1 MMTCKHKTGL
11 LVLRDCGN
19 PVVAL
24 CTECNKPVCSR
35 HMKYKDQD
43 KDPMCP
49 DCMAGRLTE
58 EEAEN
63 SGLGGE
69 YRRQSV
75 YRNTGYAPYRYGG
88 HSTYSS
94 RDYGVFDYIDTPQ
107 DVDTGAVNPNA
118 VDNPNPDDSD
128 ISPSDFHDS

>member
-1 MMTCKHKTGL
+1 MATCKHKTGL

-24 CTECNKPVCSR
+24 CTECNKPVCGR
-35 HMKYKDQD
+35 HMKYKDGN
-43 KDPMCP
+43 PMCP

-58 EEAEN
+58 EEAQQ

-69 YRRQSV
+69 YRRRNV
-75 YRNTGYAPYRYGG
+75 YGTGYAPYRYRG
-88 HSTYSS
+88 HTAYSS
-94 RDYGVFDYIDTPQ
+94 RDYGVFDYTDTPQ
-107 DVDTGAVNPNA
+107 DVDTGTGSANA
-118 VDNPNPDDSD
+118 VDNPNSDNSD